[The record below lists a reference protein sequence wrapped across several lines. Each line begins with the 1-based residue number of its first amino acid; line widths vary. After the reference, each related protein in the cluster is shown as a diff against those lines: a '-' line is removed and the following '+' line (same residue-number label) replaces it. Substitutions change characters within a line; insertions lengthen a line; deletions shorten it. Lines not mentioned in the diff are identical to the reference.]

1 MGSMYPGANKPVEVF
16 RCGIN
21 EAWPMEEC
29 LDVAP
34 QLMLPPG
41 VTGSTTVPLDGVHH
55 SVVSH
60 MGVPLDG
67 VLLGIK
73 AEVRLLRLVTP
84 FVRKLVEDNILV
96 WGDGL
101 KDMWI
106 DNPAGWRRTATH
118 QKIFGPDP
126 TGTPRNRG
134 PV

>member
-1 MGSMYPGANKPVEVF
+1 
-16 RCGIN
+16 
-21 EAWPMEEC
+21 MEEC

-41 VTGSTTVPLDGVHH
+41 VTGSATVPLDGVHH

-73 AEVRLLRLVTP
+73 PQVRLLRLVTP

-96 WGDGL
+96 WEDGL
-101 KDMWI
+101 KHMWR
-106 DNPAGWRRTATH
+106 DPPGGWRRNVRH
-118 QKIFGPDP
+118 QTIFGPNP